1 MDLINTLAKFF
12 QTGGMFMVP
21 IVIVL
26 GAGVAIALERWFYL
40 RRAERNTHRLWAE
53 LVPMLQ
59 AGDLNRL
66 TAAVSD
72 SRDALAT
79 VLNHALQRLPTAEHR
94 EDIESSMEEGLMEVT
109 PRLEKRT
116 HYLATFA
123 NIATLLGLLGT
134 IMGLISAFE
143 AVADADPAEKA
154 TMLSNSISVAMNTT
168 AFGLIAAIPMLL
180 VHSYLQTKTSTLLDS
195 IEMASM
201 RFLNMFVQD
210 PVDA

>member
-1 MDLINTLAKFF
+1 MELINNLAHFF
-12 QTGGMFMVP
+12 QTGGMFMLP
-21 IVIVL
+21 IVLVL
-26 GAGVAIALERWFYL
+26 SAGVAIGLERWLYL
-40 RRAERNTHRLWAE
+40 RRAERDTHRLWSE
-53 LVPMLQ
+53 LAPMLQ
-59 AGDLNRL
+59 AGDLTRL
-66 TAAVSD
+66 TTAVND

-168 AFGLIAAIPMLL
+168 AFGLMAAIPMLL